1 MTREPDLF
9 ISNSQSDKVAAEY
22 LNGLFKYAAEQKS
35 PDIHFHWVHGS
46 VRIKLREGGKLQ
58 EHDTLDAGM
67 AKMIDTKIRSR
78 ATMDLSQHQI
88 PIDGRISLK
97 YPGMELDVRVSLVPS
112 QNGQKIVCRLL
123 DQENASMNLNGI
135 KMPPLVHHTFS
146 EMINEP
152 QGLILVTGPTG
163 SGKTTTLYAGLN
175 EINDGTLNI
184 CTIEHPVEYVV
195 PTFVQL
201 NVTHQLSF
209 ALGLRAL
216 LRQDPDVILVGEI
229 RDEETAQIA
238 IQAANTGHL
247 VFATL
252 HANNAAQSV
261 PRLIELGVDPQTLAS
276 VLIGTIA
283 QRLVATLRTDV
294 EHRSSLVNDVERMWL
309 RKNGLPEVTGY
320 VPREDSKSSFLGKR
334 PIIELIKNDKN
345 VRAAI
350 IGGGGEMAV
359 LNAAARQSHFDTLGR
374 SAVRMI
380 TEGVTTIAE
389 VQRTIKDDSVR
400 PVVRRIGDVLI
411 AQGLITFA
419 QANEAAEIQLRYTIE
434 GKVKKFGHALID
446 LGLVSE
452 SDVVTAF
459 GFTEGAVEF
468 LNDLAAA
475 RKIKFSALKPV
486 IELWR
491 TERHQE
497 SIFDLL
503 IEQGIITKDVLHEEV
518 CCSDDYG
525 YPASHTNI
533 CDGARGST
541 AATV

>member
-1 MTREPDLF
+1 
-9 ISNSQSDKVAAEY
+9 
-22 LNGLFKYAAEQKS
+22 
-35 PDIHFHWVHGS
+35 
-46 VRIKLREGGKLQ
+46 
-58 EHDTLDAGM
+58 
-67 AKMIDTKIRSR
+67 
-78 ATMDLSQHQI
+78 
-88 PIDGRISLK
+88 
-97 YPGMELDVRVSLVPS
+97 
-112 QNGQKIVCRLL
+112 
-123 DQENASMNLNGI
+123 
-135 KMPPLVHHTFS
+135 
-146 EMINEP
+146 
-152 QGLILVTGPTG
+152 
-163 SGKTTTLYAGLN
+163 
-175 EINDGTLNI
+175 
-184 CTIEHPVEYVV
+184 
-195 PTFVQL
+195 
-201 NVTHQLSF
+201 
-209 ALGLRAL
+209 
-216 LRQDPDVILVGEI
+216 
-229 RDEETAQIA
+229 
-238 IQAANTGHL
+238 
-247 VFATL
+247 
-252 HANNAAQSV
+252 
-261 PRLIELGVDPQTLAS
+261 
-276 VLIGTIA
+276 
-283 QRLVATLRTDV
+283 
-294 EHRSSLVNDVERMWL
+294 
-309 RKNGLPEVTGY
+309 
-320 VPREDSKSSFLGKR
+320 
-334 PIIELIKNDKN
+334 
-345 VRAAI
+345 
-350 IGGGGEMAV
+350 MAV

-475 RKIKFSALKPV
+475 RKIQFSALKPV